1 MRNSSWV
8 VLYLALFQFIN
19 TMLHCMVWYGGSSA
33 SVLVVVG
40 WLALAICFATVA
52 DAADGLILMM
62 ICIDGSG

>member
-1 MRNSSWV
+1 
-8 VLYLALFQFIN
+8 
-19 TMLHCMVWYGGSSA
+19 MLHCMVWYGGSSA
-33 SVLVVVG
+33 SVLVVVVG

>member
-1 MRNSSWV
+1 
-8 VLYLALFQFIN
+8 
-19 TMLHCMVWYGGSSA
+19 MLHCMVWYGGSSA